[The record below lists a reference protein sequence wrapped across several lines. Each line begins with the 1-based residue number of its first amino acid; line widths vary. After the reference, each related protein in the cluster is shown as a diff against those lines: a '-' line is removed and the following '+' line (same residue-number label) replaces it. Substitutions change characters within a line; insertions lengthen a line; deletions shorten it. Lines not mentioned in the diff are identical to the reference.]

1 MWQDAVRGG
10 SASHAHAG
18 LGQRLGKRR
27 TAIGFGV
34 SAVFVVLLLRQVDG
48 GELRDALGAA
58 GPGWLAAGFGV
69 YLVALWLRG
78 LRWRLVLR
86 GTADLSTNDATALV
100 VIGYAAN
107 NVLPVRI
114 GELVRAQL
122 LHDRHGADRLAG
134 LGTIVVERVL
144 DGLVLALFLV
154 GTIALA
160 GGNDVLRVLAAAM
173 AAGFVVLSLGLLALG
188 PAVARNPERL
198 AWLLG
203 AVPARLRPRAQLW
216 AERLVRGM
224 TGVRGTGAWSA
235 VVALTA
241 ASWAAEAAMY
251 WLVGIGFGLELDPL
265 LYLGVCGAANL
276 AIAVPSTSGGIGPF
290 EYFAREV
297 VVVFGA
303 GVAAGTAYAIALHAV
318 LLIPIVALGL
328 LLLWQR
334 HIAVRSILHADAVLA
349 SPEAEAVRAAASNP
363 GAPATSE

>member
-1 MWQDAVRGG
+1 M
-10 SASHAHAG
+10 S
-18 LGQRLGKRR
+18 KRR
-27 TAIGFGV
+27 SAIGLGV
-34 SAVFVVLLLRQVDG
+34 SALFIVLLLRQVDG
-48 GELRDALGAA
+48 GELRSALGAA
-58 GPGWLAAGFGV
+58 EAGWLIAGFAV

-86 GTADLSTNDATALV
+86 GTAELSTGDATALV

-160 GGNDVLRVLAAAM
+160 GGNDVLRVLAAGM
-173 AAGFVVLSLGLLALG
+173 AAAFVVLGLGLLALG
-188 PAVARNPERL
+188 PAVARNPQRL

-203 AVPARLRPRAQLW
+203 FAPARFRVRVQPW
-216 AERLVRGM
+216 AERLLGGM
-224 TGVRGTGAWSA
+224 TGVRSAGAWSA
-235 VVALTA
+235 VTALTV
-241 ASWAAEAAMY
+241 ASWAGEAAMY
-251 WLVGIGFGLELDPL
+251 WLVGIGLGLELDPL

-276 AIAVPSTSGGIGPF
+276 AIAVPSSSGGIGPF

-303 GVAAGTAYAIALHAV
+303 GVAAGTAYAIALHAL

-328 LLLWQR
+328 LLLWRR
-334 HIAVRSILHADAVLA
+334 HIAVRSILRADAVLA
-349 SPEAEAVRAAASNP
+349 SPEAAAVVVPARSP
-363 GAPATSE
+363 GGPSTGN